1 MKQFLLSVSLLFAMS
16 VNAQDCSELF
26 ISEYIEGPGNNNA
39 IEIYN
44 PTNAPI
50 DLSAYTINRYGN
62 GDNDPALADVWQLSG
77 NINSGEAIAIGN
89 GQLDSVWV
97 GTYWSLPVDP
107 IFYTACGIHGSGL
120 YPTPFYFNGND
131 AMTLEKG
138 GSIIDIFGKVGEDP
152 GNAWTDDATSG
163 YTDAN
168 GGTYWTKYKTLVRK
182 ASVKQGVSVNPILFN
197 PTLEYD
203 SLPWGT
209 YSGMGSH
216 SCDCSTASDSWDC
229 DPVTGCFDP
238 GNGAGQYTSLS
249 DCNTACN
256 ATAINETDVSYVMY
270 PNPVV
275 KGGVVS
281 INSNSKI
288 QTIRVTNILGGK
300 VMSLN
305 TQSISTSDLP
315 KGTYIISIEFTD
327 GRLKENKL
335 VIN

>member
-216 SCDCSTASDSWDC
+216 SCDCSNTTA
-229 DPVTGCFDP
+229 
-238 GNGAGQYTSLS
+238 L
-249 DCNTACN
+249 
-256 ATAINETDVSYVMY
+256 NENESISYVMY

-281 INSNSKI
+281 LNSNSKI
-288 QTIRVTNILGGK
+288 QTIIVTNILGGK

-305 TQSISTSDLP
+305 TQSISTSDLS